1 MMITANPHFTVER
14 PGLPVVPEVPHWLAS
29 SIEAI
34 GWLIYFGALSVLGSF
49 AFILCLAV
57 MRG

>member
-1 MMITANPHFTVER
+1 MMITANPQFTIQR
-14 PGLPVVPEVPHWLAS
+14 PGLPAVPEVPHWLAS
-29 SIEAI
+29 SVEAI
-34 GWLIYFGALSVLGSF
+34 GWMIYFGALGVLGSF